1 MLFRSGVY
9 NDIQDAE
16 GFRAVCQQG
25 LEMGFDGKT
34 LIHPTQVEPCNE
46 VFAPSEADLV
56 MAGRIVTV
64 TKHGRPVVS
73 IQPVHAA
80 SIDERRAAIA
90 ELRSARAGRRLG
102 MTPQQAIAEG
112 RR

>member
-1 MLFRSGVY
+1 MSIIADDGTVGVY
-9 NDIQDAE
+9 D
-16 GFRAVCQQG
+16 
-25 LEMGFDGKT
+25 LKT
-34 LIHPTQVEPCNE
+34 HLSSVIEE
-46 VFAPSEADLV
+46 V